1 MMNSHPVHSN
11 LKCLWGSL
19 VKISGRQLGTWVWS
33 SEEELEVVPEVTK
46 LDEIIWEG
54 LEGTSYFRD
63 GPERGSK
70 G

>member
-11 LKCLWGSL
+11 LKCLWG
-19 VKISGRQLGTWVWS
+19 RQLHTWVWS
-33 SEEELEVVPEVTK
+33 SEEEPEVVPEVTK